1 MLKNRIGYI
10 GAVAASAA
18 AVGFFYKT
26 YVPLT
31 LPFQTALVP
40 VLAAAF
46 LLAAANAET
55 GTLFF
60 LLALPLINS
69 LPYFFGLYENVPQ
82 APTALVLFLF
92 YFLGRLAGAALR
104 REGKPPEKNIPSPMF
119 LAAGLVTA
127 SALIVFF
134 RYSHFHPFVAGGFY
148 EYVANVNGVTAGGG
162 RMSAVFSA
170 LTFLGGF
177 AWFALLA
184 PLVRSRAF
192 TAKAVSALAAGLF
205 AAAAFGLFQ
214 HFKDL
219 SFGNTPFWT
228 RMGQINATFKDPNA
242 FGAYICLAVPLLLG
256 AAIAAGNGR
265 RRLFLAAG
273 AVPALLAFPFIGSR
287 SSLLGLIVGL
297 LAFGI
302 PLLFRMKSA
311 PPAAGRTGLAKRRIF
326 RAAAAALLLLVVM
339 IAFGVLGDSRL
350 KNRLSGN
357 WKALVS
363 REGPVGLSPE
373 RYFLWKE
380 ALSMIRDYPLTGV
393 GIGAYIIE
401 LPNYYALDASD
412 YRAGFEEFR
421 RNDSA
426 ENLFLQTGAE
436 MGLPG
441 AAAFA
446 WLFALVAIRA
456 IRVVREKRGE
466 KDGPLALGAAA
477 GIAAYFVSI
486 QFHSYI
492 GSFET
497 NFMFWTLGA
506 LVFGTPVKEREL
518 RDRPAAPRTKAGPAR
533 FCLIAA
539 VAAFAALHLWNSTHS
554 LSLPARTRLF
564 GLKQEFGFYPPE
576 RDAAGREFRWT
587 GKSAGFSVRLDQPQI
602 RILLSPPGGETA
614 RGPVYVSVDFS
625 SDFLRHRIRLGTVA
639 LNGGWEEFAFP
650 LPRTEVR
657 EGLLLLVVSRTR
669 NPGKMT
675 GSGDF
680 RDLGVAVGEVR

>member
-1 MLKNRIGYI
+1 MGAA
-10 GAVAASAA
+10 AVAAAA
-18 AVGFFYKT
+18 MAFFYKT

-31 LPFQTALVP
+31 PPYQTALVP
-40 VLAAAF
+40 VLAAAL

-60 LLALPLINS
+60 LLALPLVNG
-69 LPYFFGLYENVPQ
+69 LPYFFGLYESVPQ

-92 YFLGRLAGAALR
+92 YFLGRLAGEALR
-104 REGKPPEKNIPSPMF
+104 REGKSPEKILPAPML

-134 RYSHFHPFVAGGFY
+134 RYSHFHPFVAGGFH

-162 RMSAVFSA
+162 RMSTVFSA

-184 PLVRSRAF
+184 PLVRSRVFA
-192 TAKAVSALAAGLF
+192 AKAVSVLAAGLF
-205 AAAAFGLFQ
+205 VASAFGLFQ
-214 HFKDL
+214 HFADP

-228 RMGQINATFKDPNA
+228 RIGQINATFKDPNA
-242 FGAYICLAVPLLLG
+242 FGAYVCLAVPLLLG
-256 AAIAAGNGR
+256 AAIAAGKGR

-297 LAFGI
+297 LALGI
-302 PLLFRMKSA
+302 PLLVRMKSA
-311 PPAAGRTGLAKRRIF
+311 PPTAEMTGPARKRVLRTAAVALVLL
-326 RAAAAALLLLVVM
+326 AAA

-350 KNRLSGN
+350 KRRLTGN

-393 GIGAYIIE
+393 GVGAYIIE

-412 YRAGFEEFR
+412 YRAGFEEYR

-446 WLFALVAIRA
+446 WLFALVAVRA
-456 IRVVREKRGE
+456 VRAARDKRDE

-486 QFHSYI
+486 QFHSYV

-506 LVFGTPVKEREL
+506 LVFGTPAGEREL
-518 RDRPAAPRTKAGPAR
+518 RARPAAGRTKAGLK
-533 FCLIAA
+533 FGCIAA
-539 VAAFAALHLWNSTHS
+539 VAVFTALHLWNSTHS

-564 GLKQEFGFYPPE
+564 GLKQVFGFYPPE
-576 RDAAGREFRWT
+576 RDASGREFRWT
-587 GKSAGFSVRLDQPQI
+587 GTSAGFPVRLDQPQI
-602 RILLSPPGGETA
+602 RILLSPPEGGTA
-614 RGPVYVSVDFS
+614 QGPVYVSVDFS

-639 LNGGWEEFAFP
+639 LNGGWEEFSFP
-650 LPRTEVR
+650 RPRTEAA
-657 EGLLLLVVSRTR
+657 EGLLLLGVSRTR
-669 NPGKMT
+669 NPGKT
-675 GSGDF
+675 SGSGDF
-680 RDLGVAVGEVR
+680 RDLGVAVEGVR

>member
-1 MLKNRIGYI
+1 ML
-10 GAVAASAA
+10 AVAASAA
-18 AVGFFYKT
+18 AAGLFYKT
-26 YVPLT
+26 YVPLIR
-31 LPFQTALVP
+31 PFQTAFVP

-60 LLALPLINS
+60 LLAMPLVSS
-69 LPYFFGLYENVPQ
+69 LPYYFGLYENVPQ

-92 YFLGRLAGAALR
+92 YFLGRLAGAAFR
-104 REGKPPEKNIPSPMF
+104 REGKIPERILPAPMV

-127 SALIVFF
+127 SALITFF
-134 RYSHFHPFVAGGFY
+134 RYSHFHPFFAGGFY
-148 EYVANVNGVTAGGG
+148 EYVTNVNGVTAGGG
-162 RMSAVFSA
+162 RMSTVFSA
-170 LTFLGGF
+170 LTYLGGF

-184 PLVRSRAF
+184 PLVRSKEF
-192 TAKAVSALAAGLF
+192 TAKAVRSLAAGLL

-214 HFKDL
+214 HFADP
-219 SFGNTPFWT
+219 SFGNTPFWI
-228 RMGQINATFKDPNA
+228 RLGQINATFKDPNA
-242 FGAYICLAVPLLLG
+242 FGAYICLTVPLLLG
-256 AAIAAGNGR
+256 AAIEAGSARRRFLPAAGII
-265 RRLFLAAG
+265 A
-273 AVPALLAFPFIGSR
+273 ALLVFPFIGSR
-287 SSLLGLIVGL
+287 SSLLGLIVGF
-297 LAFGI
+297 LAFGA
-302 PLLFRMKSA
+302 PLFFRMKSA
-311 PPAAGRTGLAKRRIF
+311 PPAPGKTGFAKKRVLRT
-326 RAAAAALLLLVVM
+326 AAAALVLLAAA

-350 KNRLSGN
+350 KHRLSGN

-363 REGPVGLSPE
+363 REGPAGLSPE

-393 GIGAYIIE
+393 GVGAYIIE
-401 LPNYYALDASD
+401 LPNYYALDASA
-412 YRAGFEEFR
+412 YRAGFERFR

-436 MGLPG
+436 MGLAG

-446 WLFALVAIRA
+446 WLFVFIAIRA
-456 IRVVREKRGE
+456 IRAVREKRGKRE
-466 KDGPLALGAAA
+466 GFLALGAAA

-497 NFMFWTLGA
+497 NFMFWTLA
-506 LVFGTPVKEREL
+506 AMVFGTPDKEREL
-518 RDRPAAPRTKAGPAR
+518 RSCPAAPRTKAGLR
-533 FCLIAA
+533 FGLIAA
-539 VAAFAALHLWNSTHS
+539 VAAFAVLNLWNSTRS

-587 GKSAGFSVRLDQPQI
+587 GKSAGFSVRLDRPEF
-602 RILLSPPGGETA
+602 RILLSPPGNSTA
-614 RGPVYVSVDFS
+614 RGPIYVSVDFS
-625 SDFLRHRIRLGTVA
+625 SDFLRHRVRLGTVA

-650 LPRTEVR
+650 LPRTEAR
-657 EGLLLLVVSRTR
+657 DGLLLLVVSRTY

-680 RDLGVAVGEVR
+680 RDLGVALGGVR